1 MYLDNYIKEITQLC
15 QANSVKTLYAFGS
28 VVTERFNDESDV
40 DLVVD
45 INSDNTL
52 DYGEKYFDLKFSLQD
67 LLKRKIDL
75 LEASEIRNKYFIEEL
90 EKTKSLVYGS

>member
-1 MYLDNYIKEITQLC
+1 M
-15 QANSVKTLYAFGS
+15 KTLYAFGS